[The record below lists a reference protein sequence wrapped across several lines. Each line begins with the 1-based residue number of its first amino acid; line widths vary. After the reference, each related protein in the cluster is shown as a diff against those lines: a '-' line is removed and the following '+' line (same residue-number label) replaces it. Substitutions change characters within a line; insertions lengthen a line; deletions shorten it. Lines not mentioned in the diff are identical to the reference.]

1 MVTPVQAPPGS
12 RAASAARRRVG
23 VPVAIALVANYVGGG
38 LLIGWYYAYCNDDR
52 KYATS
57 A

>member
-1 MVTPVQAPPGS
+1 MPVIGAGEVGL
-12 RAASAARRRVG
+12 AAANVG
-23 VPVAIALVANYVGGG
+23 IALAGNFVGGG

-52 KYATS
+52 KYVAS